1 MSPCRPDP
9 LPSEAAEVT
18 LSLRPPR
25 VLWITLSPCRPV
37 WPSSHFLLNSQSRP
51 TPLCKLRSLFEHAVC
66 QFLLNAF

>member
-25 VLWITLSPCRPV
+25 VLWITLKPCRPV
-37 WPSSHFLLNSQSRP
+37 WPSSPFLLSTVAQLSV
-51 TPLCKLRSLFEHAVC
+51 TSHSSLQAEITV
-66 QFLLNAF
+66 

>member
-37 WPSSHFLLNSQSRP
+37 WPSSHFLLSTVAQLSV
-51 TPLCKLRSLFEHAVC
+51 TSHSSLQAEITV
-66 QFLLNAF
+66 